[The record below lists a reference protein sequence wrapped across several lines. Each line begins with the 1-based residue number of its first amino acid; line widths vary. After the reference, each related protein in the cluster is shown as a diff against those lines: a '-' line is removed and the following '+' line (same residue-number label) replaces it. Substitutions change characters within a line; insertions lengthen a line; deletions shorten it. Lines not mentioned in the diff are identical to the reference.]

1 MYCNAAIWAALAVA
15 LGYCAGRD
23 SQPVATEQASTC
35 TQIRAEIEANNAK
48 AKQLAEQGLKVAQ
61 NVGAA
66 VVGVGI
72 WPVWFAMDFIDA
84 AGREAAALQA
94 RRQYLTTLAT
104 DRMRAAAAPA
114 EVREL
119 RLS

>member
-15 LGYCAGRD
+15 LGNCAGRG
-23 SQPVATEQASTC
+23 SQSIATEPPQDQASTC
-35 TQIRAEIEANNAK
+35 TQIQAEIEANNA
-48 AKQLAEQGLKVAQ
+48 QLAEQGLKVAQ

-66 VVGVGI
+66 VVGVAI
-72 WPVWFAMDFIDA
+72 WPVWFATDFIDA
-84 AGREAAALQA
+84 ASRAALQA

-104 DRMRAAAAPA
+104 DRIRAAAAPA

-119 RLS
+119 RFS